1 MSIIYTI
8 FVFILTVSIIV
19 TFHEFGHY
27 IAARLCGVKVLEFS
41 LGFGKKLFGIRIGK
55 DETEY
60 KVSALP
66 LGGYVKMLDEREGQ
80 VKDFEKNRAF
90 NNQSLAKRF
99 IIVFAGPFF
108 NFILAVF
115 FYFLIFIGGY
125 SGFKPSVSFVA
136 TNSIVEDIGMEQDD
150 IIYSVNSIKV
160 KTWSEVTLQTVK
172 FITDEKN
179 INFVVLRD
187 NNFFPL
193 KKIDYKKISF
203 EETNILQYLGILN
216 FANKSLKIGHVEKNS
231 PADLS
236 GLAVGDKILSI
247 NNSVVINWNDI
258 VNIIKANPSQ
268 ILKLNILRENIK
280 KNIDVIP
287 SLITHNGSE
296 IGRLGIS
303 PLIENDEIL
312 KNKVYVRYSFSD
324 SLKFAVIKTYDFT
337 LLTFNFI
344 IKLIKGE
351 ASSDSISGPVGIA
364 GYAADSFSSGYTS
377 FLSLLAMLSI
387 SIGILNLLPIPML
400 DGGHLMYYLVEF
412 ITRKPV
418 PERVQLVLQQV
429 GITFLILLTFFALYN
444 DLMRIM

>member
-55 DETEY
+55 DKTEY
-60 KVSALP
+60 KVSVLP

-80 VKDFEKNRAF
+80 VKAFEKNRAF

-136 TNSIVEDIGMEQDD
+136 TNSIVEGIGMEQDD

-418 PERVQLVLQQV
+418 PERVQLILQQV

>member
-1 MSIIYTI
+1 
-8 FVFILTVSIIV
+8 
-19 TFHEFGHY
+19 
-27 IAARLCGVKVLEFS
+27 
-41 LGFGKKLFGIRIGK
+41 
-55 DETEY
+55 
-60 KVSALP
+60 
-66 LGGYVKMLDEREGQ
+66 
-80 VKDFEKNRAF
+80 
-90 NNQSLAKRF
+90 
-99 IIVFAGPFF
+99 
-108 NFILAVF
+108 
-115 FYFLIFIGGY
+115 
-125 SGFKPSVSFVA
+125 
-136 TNSIVEDIGMEQDD
+136 MEQDD

-268 ILKLNILRENIK
+268 ILKLNILRENTK
-280 KNIDVIP
+280 KNINVTP
-287 SLITHNGSE
+287 SLITHNGLE

-337 LLTFNFI
+337 LLTLNFI

-418 PERVQLVLQQV
+418 PERVQLILQQV
-429 GITFLILLTFFALYN
+429 GITFLILLSFFALYN
-444 DLMRIM
+444 DLVRIM